1 MAKKTKGIK
10 DYYNI
15 AADKIKNDFLT
26 RNIVIAISIFIILI
40 VLFQIF
46 LALITRHGQK
56 YDVPNFSG
64 MTISDAQTVASKY
77 NLRLEVI
84 DSLYVPSQPKG
95 VILEQYPKAG
105 NSVKSKRRIF
115 LTTNTFN
122 PKMVPMPYVTGF
134 SLRQAK
140 NKLTGAGF
148 TIAELIYKS
157 DLATNNILEQRYM
170 GKSVSRGS
178 KIMGE
183 VGSAVTLVVGLN
195 PVNPDPIVPNVVGL
209 SINEAKNRL
218 WEAGFNVG
226 NVELGKNIDYSNQ
239 DEAKIYWQSIN
250 KNASAMHGRTIHLKA
265 TIDRKLLESG
275 KVIAEKEGAENKRI
289 EAELATQMVDSLEE
303 QNTQE
308 KTTVDEGL

>member
-10 DYYNI
+10 EYYEI
-15 AADKIKNDFLT
+15 VADKIKNDFLT
-26 RNIVIAISIFIILI
+26 RNIVMAISLFIILI

-46 LALITRHGQK
+46 LALTTRHGQK
-56 YDVPNFSG
+56 HEVPNFSG
-64 MTISDAQTVASKY
+64 MTISEAKTVASKY

-105 NSVKSKRRIF
+105 NAVKSKRRIF
-115 LTTNTFN
+115 LTTNTFK

-140 NKLTGAGF
+140 NKLMGAGF
-148 TIAELIYKS
+148 TIAELIYRS
-157 DLATNNILEQRYM
+157 DLATNNILDQRYM
-170 GKSVSRGS
+170 GKSIGRGS
-178 KIMGE
+178 NIMGE
-183 VGSAVTLVVGLN
+183 VGSAVTLIVGLN

-226 NVELGKNIDYSNQ
+226 EVEMGKNIDYSNI
-239 DEAKIYWQSIN
+239 DVAKVFWQSIN

-265 TIDRKLLESG
+265 TIDRKLLEDG
-275 KVIAEKEGAENKRI
+275 QIKAEKEGAENRRI
-289 EAELATQMVDSLEE
+289 EAERASQELDSLESLNP
-303 QNTQE
+303 QDQI
-308 KTTVDEGL
+308 TVDEGL